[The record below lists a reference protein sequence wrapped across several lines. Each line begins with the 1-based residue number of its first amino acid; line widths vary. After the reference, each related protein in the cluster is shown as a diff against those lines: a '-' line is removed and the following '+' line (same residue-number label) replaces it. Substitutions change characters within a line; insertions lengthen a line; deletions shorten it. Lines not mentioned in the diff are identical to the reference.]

1 MAVPAGVL
9 SCEEEGGPSFLF
21 FTFLEECCRCVIVK
35 KAESGI
41 LLCIP
46 AQGISMDHFSAAEEA
61 GYVDLI
67 GPFCELS
74 VPVASGSTRPST
86 RSVDVVVFDL
96 DMAGASHIT
105 TTPPEDVEGTAVKSF
120 GVYRGNLVWPA
131 RATLLEAAA
140 NFLATGGDRLQGYV
154 TAEEFEVASQAPNRA
169 GGGDTTALLQQL
181 LSQSEVTQ
189 RTVSGMKDQFSKLGD
204 LQKRLERLESQG
216 PPALG
221 ATAKAA
227 ASPQLFSVSAAA
239 TDPDHLAKLRLLAG
253 RGPGRLGDL
262 SAAPPAQ
269 AVEEADGTTEAVG
282 LEGIDGEPL
291 LQEPASILEKVLL
304 SQSAILEKLALSRS
318 SQSDPLNLLGGSS
331 AIEGE
336 EIPKGSGVKGI
347 AARQLL
353 GESFRK
359 HPAKVLNVFKER
371 LVIARRKSSL
381 TELEPRDLWLH
392 FQDQVPLGSHKTLTY
407 MAFMAAAMYE
417 AMERGDM
424 PRLSML
430 VALQAIFAEQASYD
444 GGSLRMAHLL
454 TMLEDPPFQQTEMH
468 RTSKMEFAHS
478 QLADPRW
485 IAINLAYLKDLEGI
499 SEKNQKY
506 AKSPAKPPDS
516 VPEDPGPKKKPWK
529 KKHAKKGG
537 EVGEEEA

>member
-1 MAVPAGVL
+1 MAVSSGVL
-9 SCEEEGGPSFLF
+9 SCEEQGGPSFLF
-21 FTFLEECCRCVIVK
+21 FTFVEECCRCVIVK
-35 KAESGI
+35 KAESGM

-46 AQGISMDHFSAAEEA
+46 AQGISMEHFSAAEEA
-61 GYVDLI
+61 GYVDLL

-74 VPVASGSTRPST
+74 APVASGSSRAST
-86 RSVDVVVFDL
+86 RSVDVIIFDL
-96 DMAGASHIT
+96 DLAGADHVST
-105 TTPPEDVEGTAVKSF
+105 TLPDGVQAGEVKTF
-120 GVYRGNLVWPA
+120 GLYRGNLVWPD
-131 RATLLEAAA
+131 RSNLLEAAQ
-140 NFLATGGDRLQGYV
+140 NFLATGGDRLQGYF
-154 TAEEFEVASQAPNRA
+154 TAEEFEAANPAPNGA
-169 GGGDTTALLQQL
+169 GGGDTAALLQQL

-204 LQKRLERLESQG
+204 LQKRLELLEQRG
-216 PPALG
+216 HPLG
-221 ATAKAA
+221 ASAKAA
-227 ASPQLFSVSAAA
+227 ASPQLFSVAA
-239 TDPDHLAKLRLLAG
+239 TAAEPDRLAKLKLLAG

-262 SAAPPAQ
+262 GATQ
-269 AVEEADGTTEAVG
+269 QVQVVEEADGITEGVG
-282 LEGIDGEPL
+282 LEDIDGEPL
-291 LQEPASILEKVLL
+291 QQEPTSVLERVLL
-304 SQSAILEKLALSRS
+304 SQSAILEKLASSRS

-359 HPAKVLNVFKER
+359 HPVKVLNVFKER

-381 TELEPRDLWLH
+381 AELEPRDLWLH
-392 FQDQVPLGSHKTLTY
+392 FQDQAPLGSHKTLTY

-506 AKSPAKPPDS
+506 AKPPVKPPDS
-516 VPEDPGPKKKPWK
+516 VLDEPGPKKKAWK
-529 KKHAKKGG
+529 KRNGKKGG
-537 EVGEEEA
+537 DAGEEEG

>member
-1 MAVPAGVL
+1 M
-9 SCEEEGGPSFLF
+9 
-21 FTFLEECCRCVIVK
+21 
-35 KAESGI
+35 
-41 LLCIP
+41 
-46 AQGISMDHFSAAEEA
+46 
-61 GYVDLI
+61 
-67 GPFCELS
+67 
-74 VPVASGSTRPST
+74 
-86 RSVDVVVFDL
+86 
-96 DMAGASHIT
+96 
-105 TTPPEDVEGTAVKSF
+105 
-120 GVYRGNLVWPA
+120 VWPA
-131 RATLLEAAA
+131 RVPLLEAAA
-140 NFLATGGDRLQGYV
+140 NFLTTGGDRLQGYV
-154 TAEEFEVASQAPNRA
+154 TAEEFEAASQAPNGVGA
-169 GGGDTTALLQQL
+169 ADTTALLQQL

-204 LQKRLERLESQG
+204 LQKRLERLEQQG
-216 PPALG
+216 HPLK

-239 TDPDHLAKLRLLAG
+239 AEPQHLAKLKLLAG

-262 SAAPPAQ
+262 GATQQAQ
-269 AVEEADGTTEAVG
+269 VVEAADGTTEAAE
-282 LEGIDGEPL
+282 LEDIDGEPL
-291 LQEPASILEKVLL
+291 QQEPASILEKVLL

-371 LVIARRKSSL
+371 LVIARRKSSMA
-381 TELEPRDLWLH
+381 ELEPRDLWLH

-417 AMERGDM
+417 AMERADM

-506 AKSPAKPPDS
+506 AKTPARPPDS
-516 VPEDPGPKKKPWK
+516 VPEDPGPKKKAWK
-529 KKHAKKGG
+529 KKNAKKGG
-537 EVGEEEA
+537 EAGEEDA